1 MEGFEDVSRFGEVSA
16 DKFESNARS
25 APSTGASNL
34 LPAMLPQTDSKGSR
48 LSSSNS
54 SKNYRRKSRTA
65 DEEAEDLDA
74 SDSECESCSST
85 ASQNKRLSSENK
97 SQKLNKNHYSNF
109 NVSNEKFQTKG
120 RISRNDG
127 RLNISIND
135 KNDRGYLAKA
145 LGASFVEHFK
155 ASSLK
160 HHDSRTSSGPKKHS
174 DSPTTIATK
183 NVHPPSL
190 NIVVMVIGS
199 RGDIQ
204 PFLKLGKSLKNYGHR
219 VRIATHPAFKE
230 FVEKDSELEFFS
242 VGGDPSELMAFM
254 VKNPGMIPTM
264 ETLKKGEVSRKRS
277 QMAEMFEGFWRACI
291 SATDDEKN
299 HANIKMLNEK
309 SPFVADAIIA
319 NPPSFAHIHCAERL
333 GIPLHLMFTFP
344 YSPTQEFPHP
354 LANIKKSN
362 LDLGYTNFMS
372 YPLVEMMTW
381 QGLGDLV
388 NKFRVK
394 TLGLE
399 PVSTLWAPG
408 QLYRLKVPYTYLWS
422 PTLVPKPGDWGEEID
437 IAGFIFLELASS
449 FIPPKD
455 LISFLNIGPAP
466 IYIGFGSIVVED
478 SDGFTRMILDAIKEA
493 GVRAV
498 ISEGWGGLGKGEI
511 PDNVFLLGN
520 VPHDWL
526 FPKVSAVIHHGG
538 AGTTA
543 AGMKFGKPTMIVPF
557 FGDQRFWGE
566 RIEKS
571 GAGASPIPHK
581 SLTASALADGIRKCL
596 TNEVQDHAQKI
607 AENIRAEGDGAEN
620 AVASFHRN
628 LELEGQ
634 QSMRCSLLKNR
645 VAVWSLK
652 KTDIGLSA
660 LAAELLVRAKRV
672 NWKQLRLI
680 RHKEWNDFEGP
691 GEPLTGGATAIVGTF
706 TGFATGIGSIPF
718 KIGKN
723 AKKRLKRS
731 KKTKTLVNTNFE
743 NKEDEKSTS
752 KQQINSAAADNNL
765 EAYRKSHSFAELLG
779 FHGESESHTKSCREK
794 IKTEVPD
801 NEPLEYSDGPDED
814 ENAGVEMAH
823 VLKSSVG
830 KSAGAIA
837 KAPMDLSLAVAQGFH
852 NAPRLYGDTTV
863 RRPVRITGIKS
874 GLRAAGEEFF
884 NGIYDGFT
892 GLVVQPYTGARDDG
906 LVGFMKGVGMGFT
919 GFILKDFAAVF
930 GPFGY
935 TLKGVHK
942 EMVKHRQPTKFIRSA
957 RIVEGKLHLQNLDE
971 AELKHETGAVQD
983 GWPILK
989 KLWHEA
995 ELKHTLHLKDRARMT
1010 QKHKIEDVKAI

>member
-1 MEGFEDVSRFGEVSA
+1 MFGKVSA
-16 DKFESNARS
+16 DDFASNARALPNVS
-25 APSTGASNL
+25 ASKLS
-34 LPAMLPQTDSKGSR
+34 QTDSTCPR
-48 LSSSNS
+48 LSPSSS
-54 SKNYRRKSRTA
+54 SENHQRKSRPS
-65 DEEAEDLDA
+65 DEEAKNLEA
-74 SDSECESCSST
+74 SDSESCSST
-85 ASQNKRLSSENK
+85 ASQTKRLSSENEGRK
-97 SQKLNKNHYSNF
+97 SKTNHYSNF
-109 NVSNEKFQTKG
+109 NLSNEKFQTKG

-155 ASSLK
+155 PSPLNR
-160 HHDSRTSSGPKKHS
+160 HDSHTSSGPKKHS
-174 DSPTTIATK
+174 HSPTLMATK

-264 ETLKKGEVSRKRS
+264 ETLKKGEVGRKRS
-277 QMAEMFEGFWRACI
+277 QMADMFEGFWRACI

-299 HANIKMLNEK
+299 HADIKMLNEK

-422 PTLVPKPGDWGEEID
+422 PTLVPKPDDWGEEID
-437 IAGFIFLELASS
+437 IAGFVFLELASS
-449 FIPPKD
+449 FTPPKD

-466 IYIGFGSIVVED
+466 VYIGFGSIVVED

-571 GAGASPIPHK
+571 GAGAPPVPHK
-581 SLTASALADGIRKCL
+581 SLTASVLADGIRKCL
-596 TNEVQDHAQKI
+596 TIEVQDHAQKI

-620 AVASFHRN
+620 AVASFHRH

-660 LAAELLVRAKRV
+660 LAAELLVRSRRV

-706 TGFATGIGSIPF
+706 TGIATGIGSIPF

-731 KKTKTLVNTNFE
+731 KKRKAHANANFE
-743 NKEDEKSTS
+743 NKEEKSIP
-752 KQQINSAAADNNL
+752 KQQANSAASDNNL
-765 EAYRKSHSFAELLG
+765 AAHRKSHSFAGLLG
-779 FHGESESHTKSCREK
+779 FHGEDEAHTKSCGEE
-794 IKTEVPD
+794 IKKEELG
-801 NEPLEYSDGPDED
+801 NELSEDSDGPDED

-830 KSAGAIA
+830 KS
-837 KAPMDLSLAVAQGFH
+837 FH

-863 RRPVRITGIKS
+863 RRPVRITGIRS
-874 GLRAAGEEFF
+874 GLKAAGEEFV

-906 LVGFMKGVGMGFT
+906 LVGFIKGVGMGFT
-919 GFILKDFAAVF
+919 GFILKDFAAVC

-942 EMVKHRQPTKFIRSA
+942 EMVKHRQPTKFIRKA
-957 RIVEGKLHLQNLDE
+957 RIVEGNLYLQNLDE
-971 AELKHETGAVQD
+971 AELKREVSAVQD
-983 GWPILK
+983 GWPIIK
-989 KLWHEA
+989 KLWREA
-995 ELKHTLHLKDRARMT
+995 ELKHSLHLKDRARMT
-1010 QKHKIEDVKAI
+1010 HEHKTQDVKAS